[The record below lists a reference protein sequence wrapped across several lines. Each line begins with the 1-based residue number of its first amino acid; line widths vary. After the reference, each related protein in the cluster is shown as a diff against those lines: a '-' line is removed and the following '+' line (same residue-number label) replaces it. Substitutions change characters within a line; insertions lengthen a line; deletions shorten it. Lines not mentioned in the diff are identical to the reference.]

1 MPAESKSPRPL
12 SDDET
17 TRDLSDFWSLCQ
29 HPSLLNFVRTYW
41 GVPPPDSPEP
51 AVPSLG
57 LTVPDNDG
65 KAQFVNLLFSIM
77 PEFPGATPES
87 FGPEETEVLT
97 EAEWNKLRNAE
108 VMRIPAL
115 LTKRRHGQDDN
126 LVVFKEFKLLW
137 EFVDEGPADNEI
149 HIVGSPGIGKSCSLF
164 YILITHG
171 QVYRSFRQ
179 PDEAIAWIS
188 QIPTPD
194 PVVPDCVLVDAG
206 ASSGNRL
213 SPFWA
218 ENFGCVVFAST
229 APDHAFA
236 GTAIRFIMNPPT
248 VTETVAALLHNNG
261 WEDRIHKSLWSEVD
275 AFQDLLQTFG
285 PSPGTIFTATK
296 SFYKRRILA
305 AIEEQMRG
313 IPWKTNVRLVSCEDP
328 SLADISTL
336 PSRAITF
343 IRKAV
348 YIRDENGNLKPN
360 IHCDH
365 DLECIWS
372 SLTMRAILWKIA
384 KKQRSEHN
392 LQRYQATRGDPN
404 AGPLIGSCWEALALD
419 FLNGRYELHGTT
431 TRLVEKTKKTN
442 ENGKYGPKG
451 PATFY
456 DYDPTPSSPIISTA
470 PSPSV
475 IPRTTPSAHIR
486 RTSSSSPS
494 PRAATAPPGA
504 TTSPTKTPVVKPAS
518 QSSER
523 RRGLSGM
530 SSMEEMPPPL
540 PSNKRPASEDAQG
553 PEPKKLKLE
562 TKVEDEEPLIT
573 PGPGGDTLSFFKARG
588 SYRAPKSKERFQHF
602 QPDILYLPATMNPLF
617 DAIGFHGDTI
627 YLYQIFNRNGRG
639 KEEMAPH
646 GMASRGITT
655 MKRYFPGSFD
665 NYNIVFTAV
674 VPKGAKARLIVSDVH
689 KHLFKNFTFW
699 VLEVNLD
706 SLDILLSDQ

>member
-137 EFVDEGPADNEI
+137 DWFPWNWEVMLPVLYPHHPYASHAANDMDSQAAF
-149 HIVGSPGIGKSCSLF
+149 
-164 YILITHG
+164 
-171 QVYRSFRQ
+171 VYRSFRQ
-179 PDEAIAWIS
+179 PDKAITWIS

-296 SFYKRRILA
+296 SFYKHRILA

-348 YIRDENGNLKPN
+348 YIRDANGNFPVDENGNLKPN

-419 FLNGRYELHGTT
+419 FLNGRYELHGTM

-456 DYDPTPSSPIISTA
+456 DYDLTPSSPIISTTL
-470 PSPSV
+470 SPSV
-475 IPRTTPSAHIR
+475 IPRTTP
-486 RTSSSSPS
+486 T
-494 PRAATAPPGA
+494 PPGA

-518 QSSER
+518 QSSEHR
-523 RRGLSGM
+523 RALSGM
-530 SSMEEMPPPL
+530 SSMEEMPPPP

-562 TKVEDEEPLIT
+562 TKVADEEPLIT

-646 GMASRGITT
+646 GMASRGITM

-665 NYNIVFTAV
+665 NYNIVFTAI

-699 VLEVNLD
+699 ALEVNLD

>member
-164 YILITHG
+164 YILITRMRHMLPTIWTRGQLSYYFIDG

-179 PDEAIAWIS
+179 PNEAIAWIS

-348 YIRDENGNLKPN
+348 YIRDANGNFPVDENGNLKPN

-456 DYDPTPSSPIISTA
+456 DYDPTPSSPIISTV

-562 TKVEDEEPLIT
+562 TKVE
-573 PGPGGDTLSFFKARG
+573 G
-588 SYRAPKSKERFQHF
+588 RAAAYHTRTGRRHPIFLQSAW
-602 QPDILYLPATMNPLF
+602 ILP
-617 DAIGFHGDTI
+617 
-627 YLYQIFNRNGRG
+627 NGRG

-699 VLEVNLD
+699 ALEVNLD